1 MLCSPESVPDKLLV
15 LLLFWWSGNIPEEEE
30 GELHCANARRQLT
43 SDDDLGATAA
53 APLIAVASV
62 RPSVV
67 RRLSGAVE
75 HFNGDFQF
83 LSVRVL
89 KEHGFPSLPMRP
101 LLRNVSTEE

>member
-1 MLCSPESVPDKLLV
+1 MLYSPKSVADKLLV
-15 LLLFWWSGNIPEEEE
+15 LLLFWWSGNIPEEEEE

-62 RPSVV
+62 RPSV

-83 LSVRVL
+83 LSVSFS
-89 KEHGFPSLPMRP
+89 KGTWIPKSSDAPSFKKRL
-101 LLRNVSTEE
+101 VF

>member
-1 MLCSPESVPDKLLV
+1 M

-62 RPSVV
+62 RPSV

-83 LSVRVL
+83 LSVSFS
-89 KEHGFPSLPMRP
+89 KGTWIPKSSDAPSFKKRL
-101 LLRNVSTEE
+101 VF

>member
-1 MLCSPESVPDKLLV
+1 MLYSPKSVPDKLLV

-43 SDDDLGATAA
+43 SDDDLGAAAA
-53 APLIAVASV
+53 APLIAVL
-62 RPSVV
+62 PSV

-83 LSVRVL
+83 LSVSFS
-89 KEHGFPSLPMRP
+89 KGTWIPKSSDAPSFKKRL
-101 LLRNVSTEE
+101 VF

>member
-1 MLCSPESVPDKLLV
+1 M

-62 RPSVV
+62 RPSSV

-83 LSVRVL
+83 LSVSFSKGTWIPKSSDSHSFKKRLV
-89 KEHGFPSLPMRP
+89 F
-101 LLRNVSTEE
+101 